1 MTELRAHVVPFAVLV
16 PSRLWLEDCLLVIPE
31 GTTEVEGNGRKDEL
45 VLDWFTMVIGI
56 VKVQV
61 QWDMHLEST
70 IGVEEG

>member
-45 VLDWFTMVIGI
+45 VLD
-56 VKVQV
+56 
-61 QWDMHLEST
+61 
-70 IGVEEG
+70 